1 MRITA
6 LIVAAGRGT
15 RAGPGAPKQYRTLL
29 GRAILT
35 RAAEVLLAHSAIT
48 EVRAVIHPEDGEA
61 YAAAV
66 SGLRLAPPLWGGPT
80 RQDSVRLALEALA
93 ADPPDAVLIHDG
105 ARPLLSAALLDRVL
119 AEVARGHA
127 AIPALPVTDTLKR
140 ALDQTAIAGPSRD
153 GLWRAQTPQ
162 AFPYAPL
169 LAAHRAQA
177 GGSAT
182 DDAAIAETA
191 GLAVHLVQGEEE
203 NIKVTNADDIRRA
216 ERLLLAHLP
225 DVRTGMGFD
234 VHAFGD
240 QPGRP
245 LMLCGIA
252 VPHSRSLDG
261 HSDADVGLHAAVDAV
276 LGAMGDGDIGRHFP
290 PTDSRW
296 RNADSAAFLRF
307 AAERLAQRGGVL
319 AHLDV
324 TLICEAPKIAPHAAT
339 MQARVAEI
347 MAVDPG
353 RISVKATT
361 TEKLGFTGRREG
373 IAAQAI
379 ATIRLP

>member
-66 SGLRLAPPLWGGPT
+66 SGLRLAPPVWGGPT

-93 ADPPDAVLIHDG
+93 TDPPDAVLIHDG

-203 NIKVTNADDIRRA
+203 NIKVTHANDLARA
-216 ERLLLAHLP
+216 ERLLLARLP

-240 QPGRP
+240 EPGRA

-252 VPHSRSLDG
+252 VQHSRSLAG
-261 HSDADVGLHAAVDAV
+261 HSDADVGIHAAVDAL

-347 MAVDPG
+347 MAIDPG

>member
-15 RAGPGAPKQYRTLL
+15 RAGPGAPKQYRNLL
-29 GRAILT
+29 GRAILA
-35 RAAEVLLAHSAIT
+35 RAAEALLRHPAISQ
-48 EVRAVIHPEDGEA
+48 VRAVIHPDDAQA
-61 YAAAV
+61 YAAATA
-66 SGLRLAPPLWGGPT
+66 GLSLPAPIWGGTT
-80 RQDSVRLALEALA
+80 RQDSVRLGLEALA
-93 ADPPDAVLIHDG
+93 GDPPDGVLIHDG
-105 ARPLLSAALLDRVL
+105 ARPLLSTALLDRLV
-119 AEVARGHA
+119 AELTAGRA
-127 AIPALPVTDTLKR
+127 AIAALPVTDTLKR
-140 ALDQTAIAGPSRD
+140 DADGAATAGPARD

-182 DDAAIAETA
+182 DDAAIAEAA
-191 GLAVHLVQGEEE
+191 GLTVRLVPGDEE
-203 NIKVTNADDIRRA
+203 NIKVTHADDLTRA
-216 ERLLLAHLP
+216 ERLLLGRLP

-240 QPGRP
+240 EPGRA

-252 VPHSRSLDG
+252 VPHNRSLAG

-276 LGAMGDGDIGRHFP
+276 LGALGDGDIGRHFP
-290 PTDSRW
+290 PGDNRW

-307 AAERLAQRGGVL
+307 AAERLAQRGGAL
-319 AHLDV
+319 AHLDI
-324 TLICEAPKIAPHAAT
+324 TLICEAPKIAPHA
-339 MQARVAEI
+339 QAMRTRMAGI
-347 MAVDPG
+347 MAVDED

-373 IAAQAI
+373 IAAQAV
-379 ATIRLP
+379 ATVRLP